1 MSANHIDFRTMPS
14 NIPSLCIP
22 RVFANIGEDRIR
34 RTFGDLDLGD
44 IERVDIVSK
53 TTDKGEKYNRVFVH
67 FRRWSNSAN
76 ANAARERLL
85 NGKEIK
91 IIYDEPWFWKIS
103 AYRETARR
111 PDTRPQQTHKTASIE
126 FDVEE
131 VARRPVSPQR
141 RPRDIRD
148 NRGPRDPRN
157 DKAPRDRIN
166 EPRPRDTRDRPYVQN
181 NRKQYES
188 NKKTNDNNYYGPGEQ
203 PELPIASALSAQTTV
218 AEKTDVAPVKIV
230 NRRLTRK
237 PGKTPSANEKKPL
250 VIESANAEEGELVEI

>member
-1 MSANHIDFRTMPS
+1 MSAAHIDFRTMPS

-22 RVFANIGEDRIR
+22 RVFANIGEVRIR

-141 RPRDIRD
+141 RPRD
-148 NRGPRDPRN
+148 NRVPRDPRN
-157 DKAPRDRIN
+157 DKAQRDTRN
-166 EPRPRDTRDRPYVQN
+166 DPRPRDTMDRPYVQN
-181 NRKQYES
+181 NHKQYES
-188 NKKTNDNNYYGPGEQ
+188 NKKTNDNNYYGPREQ
-203 PELPIASALSAQTTV
+203 PKLPIAPALSAQTTV
-218 AEKTDVAPVKIV
+218 VETTDAASVKIA

-250 VIESANAEEGELVEI
+250 VIESANAEEGEINET